1 MRVEAM
7 KVRDGF
13 LLPFV
18 GGLQTITRPKVLL
31 EITVLDQEDDDDEI
45 ERFFNR
51 YHFGMNDMRFDREE
65 ANAR

>member
-7 KVRDGF
+7 KVHDGF

-31 EITVLDQEDDDDEI
+31 EITVLDQEDDNDEI
-45 ERFFNR
+45 ERFFSR
-51 YHFGMNDMRFDREE
+51 YHLGMNDRIFDREE

>member
-18 GGLQTITRPKVLL
+18 GGLQTITRSKILL
-31 EITVLDQEDDDDEI
+31 EVTVLDQEEDDEI
-45 ERFFNR
+45 EQFFNR
-51 YHFGMNDMRFDREE
+51 YHFGMNDVIFDREE

>member
-18 GGLQTITRPKVLL
+18 GGLQTITRPKILL
-31 EITVLDQEDDDDEI
+31 EITVLDQEDDDI

-51 YHFGMNDMRFDREE
+51 YHLDMKAFKFDRED

>member
-31 EITVLDQEDDDDEI
+31 EITVLEQKDDDDEI
-45 ERFFNR
+45 ERFFSR
-51 YHFGMNDMRFDREE
+51 HHFDMNDGFFDRED